1 MLPNFSAQNVKTI
14 LRQFLRQVIFELRL
28 HLKRLKT
35 PRRRPCVV
43 VFPSNQPWDAASNLR
58 AWLIGP
64 ELERLGWRVILVPE
78 ALSLSQRHRILR
90 LEKPDVVLLQQ
101 TRHPLNQPHLYPS
114 FPCVLD
120 ADDADYL
127 DSRHHERIG
136 HCAEAAA
143 AVIGGSRFVAKCLGR
158 HNEVSHMLWTC
169 TPKPL
174 HPPVASPHDRSLIV
188 AWAHASPLAYPQEA
202 EFVQRIMVDVCQ
214 RTRCTFWLFG
224 TTEPQAQSYF
234 FPLREAGG
242 TCVAIPPMN
251 YEEYLVKVAEAAVG
265 LQPVSELNE
274 FSQGKSFGKLLAYL
288 AGQVAVV
295 ASDAVDHPLFF
306 RTWENGV
313 VLPNDAQAWSDSI
326 VTLLENPVLRSRLAL
341 AGWGDFHDHLTSDVF
356 ARLLAPILDAA
367 SKRSLPVSPISA

>member
-1 MLPNFSAQNVKTI
+1 MSINFSAQNVKTI
-14 LRQFLRQVIFELRL
+14 LRKFLRQVHFELRL

-114 FPCVLD
+114 LPCVLD

-136 HCAEAAA
+136 RCAEAAA

-174 HPPVASPHDRSLIV
+174 HPPVTSPNDRSLIV
-188 AWAHASPLAYPQEA
+188 AWAHASPLAYPHEA
-202 EFVQRIMVDVCQ
+202 EFIQQIMVDVCQ

-224 TTEPQAQSYF
+224 TTEPQARTYF
-234 FPLREAGG
+234 MPLREAGG
-242 TCVAIPPMN
+242 TCVAIPPMS
-251 YEEYLVKVAEAAVG
+251 YETYLAKVAEAAVG

-306 RTWENGV
+306 RPWENGV

-341 AGWGDFHDHLTSDVF
+341 AGWRDFHGHLTSDVF
-356 ARLLAPILDAA
+356 ARLLDPILHAA
-367 SKRSLPVSPISA
+367 SKRSLPVRSISA